1 MIRIQYF
8 DFSNEINAIN
18 LDSIRAR
25 EKEMEL
31 SAIGERVFA
40 AEALLQRKKFKGK
53 IKYLVKWKGWSS
65 EHNTWEPEENILD
78 QRLLDAF
85 HRKMKQNN
93 SSTAPTTPSSSAKK
107 SHKSTTKSSSNQP
120 STSNGNNNNSN
131 RDGTDEDDDP
141 KLLSPT
147 SSLSSLSSTDAGSK
161 KKSDTET
168 KTLKRKPSDTVLSN
182 IGLVSTKSLKES
194 SGQTIA
200 STSKSESSKGSNE
213 KESNEHDIKSS
224 STSPNSSHRSTMN
237 KELKSLTAG
246 TSTSPGAKKTS
257 TVNGTP
263 SNDKANVSSHLTNH
277 INNNNNHD
285 TMSQEVDSTSNSRL
299 NNGTSTPSMNAITP
313 STPLHQRPMRKSSPP
328 PELWRKQARV
338 AEQILITDVT
348 SNNTTITV
356 RECRTHQG
364 FFKERPL
371 GANPGNRIQPIVHK
385 PNSK

>member
-1 MIRIQYF
+1 
-8 DFSNEINAIN
+8 
-18 LDSIRAR
+18 
-25 EKEMEL
+25 MEL

-93 SSTAPTTPSSSAKK
+93 SSTTPTTPSSSSKK
-107 SHKSTTKSSSNQP
+107 TPSKSVTKSNQP
-120 STSNGNNNNSN
+120 STSNGNNNN
-131 RDGTDEDDDP
+131 RDGNDEDDQSDDP

-147 SSLSSLSSTDAGSK
+147 TSLSSLSSTDASNK
-161 KKSDTET
+161 KKSDET

-194 SGQTIA
+194 SGQSIA
-200 STSKSESSKGSNE
+200 STSKSEPSKVFNE
-213 KESNEHDIKSS
+213 KESSKSDIESS
-224 STSPNSSHRSTMN
+224 STASSSHRSTMN
-237 KELKSLTAG
+237 KELKSLTGG
-246 TSTSPGAKKTS
+246 TIPGAKKTS
-257 TVNGTP
+257 VNGTP
-263 SNDKANVSSHLTNH
+263 SNDKSIVSSHLTNH
-277 INNNNNHD
+277 NSS
-285 TMSQEVDSTSNSRL
+285 TMSQEVDATTNPRL
-299 NNGTSTPSMNAITP
+299 TNGSSAPSMNATTP
-313 STPLHQRPMRKSSPP
+313 TTPLHQRPMRKSSPP

-348 SNNTTITV
+348 SNNMTITV

-364 FFKERPL
+364 FFKERPV
-371 GANPGNRIQPIVHK
+371 GANPGNRIQQIVQK
-385 PNSK
+385 TNSK

>member
-1 MIRIQYF
+1 
-8 DFSNEINAIN
+8 
-18 LDSIRAR
+18 
-25 EKEMEL
+25 MEL

-93 SSTAPTTPSSSAKK
+93 NSSIAPTTPSSSSKK
-107 SHKSTTKSSSNQP
+107 PPSKSNSKSNQP
-120 STSNGNNNNSN
+120 STSNGHNNN
-131 RDGTDEDDDP
+131 RDDEDDQSDDP

-147 SSLSSLSSTDAGSK
+147 TSLSSLSSTDAGSK

-194 SGQTIA
+194 SGQSATA
-200 STSKSESSKGSNE
+200 STSKSESSKDTNE
-213 KESNEHDIKSS
+213 KESNESDIKSS
-224 STSPNSSHRSTMN
+224 SSSHRSTMN
-237 KELKSLTAG
+237 KELKSLTGG
-246 TSTSPGAKKTS
+246 TSTSPGGKKTS
-257 TVNGTP
+257 VNGTP
-263 SNDKANVSSHLTNH
+263 SNDKSTVSNHLTNNL
-277 INNNNNHD
+277 NNN
-285 TMSQEVDSTSNSRL
+285 MSQGVDSTTNPRL
-299 NNGTSTPSMNAITP
+299 TNGTSAPSMNATAP
-313 STPLHQRPMRKSSPP
+313 TTPLHQRPMRKSSPP

-348 SNNTTITV
+348 SNNMTITV

-364 FFKERPL
+364 FFKERPV
-371 GANPGNRIQPIVHK
+371 GANPGNRIQQIVQK
-385 PNSK
+385 PK